1 MLRKNNR
8 LNRQNVSKHQFL
20 NDFRGTRKSFFSQ
33 SKAPSARWWSAA
45 LIEVQ
50 PFRGYESCQGRLCRC
65 WTWLTWLFFQHIW
78 TLSDREFVAVLGRW
92 SRRSFLLH
100 EVDDLLMYQRRELAN
115 LPVMG
120 NAGASIHQGAGSRL
134 HLGWQ
139 TGVLYVE
146 RAWLLHFNF
155 TSDTATT
162 ISWFVNIAESRLQT
176 SNH

>member
-1 MLRKNNR
+1 MISVEQGSYFSVKAKLLVLGGGQLHWLRYSR
-8 LNRQNVSKHQFL
+8 LEAMKVAK
-20 NDFRGTRKSFFSQ
+20 DGCVGAGRGSHGFFSNIFELYLTGN
-33 SKAPSARWWSAA
+33 S
-45 LIEVQ
+45 LLFLDDEV
-50 PFRGYESCQGRLCRC
+50 EEASCYMNP
-65 WTWLTWLFFQHIW
+65 H
-78 TLSDREFVAVLGRW
+78 
-92 SRRSFLLH
+92 
-100 EVDDLLMYQRRELAN
+100 LLMYQRRELAN

>member
-20 NDFRGTRKSFFSQ
+20 NDFRGTRKLFFSQ

-50 PFRGYESCQGRLCRC
+50 PFRGYESCQGLLCRC
-65 WTWLTWLFFQHIW
+65 WTWLTFFQHIW

-100 EVDDLLMYQRRELAN
+100 EHTFVDVLLKIKASYRCAVQRRELAN
-115 LPVMG
+115 LRVMG

-139 TGVLYVE
+139 TGVHYVE
-146 RAWLLHFNF
+146 RAWLY
-155 TSDTATT
+155 TSTSQATQRQL
-162 ISWFVNIAESRLQT
+162 SVDL
-176 SNH
+176 